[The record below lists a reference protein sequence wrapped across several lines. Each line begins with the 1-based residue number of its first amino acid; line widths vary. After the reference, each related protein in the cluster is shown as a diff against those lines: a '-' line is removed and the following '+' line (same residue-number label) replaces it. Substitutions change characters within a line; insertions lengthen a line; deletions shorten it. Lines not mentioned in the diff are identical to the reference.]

1 MLNLNN
7 IFKIKF
13 VNIDVFAKKPYHLN
27 LKFDE
32 KKYNKFISNNLI
44 SSKEHSSI
52 LIRKILFNAEK

>member
-1 MLNLNN
+1 MILLKT
-7 IFKIKF
+7 IS
-13 VNIDVFAKKPYHLN
+13 LN